1 MRVIYFATRKHIR
14 RELLYTSDE
23 LMRFFIIYFACLLT
37 MGPYAVAGDEPSKR
51 KEFLPSY
58 DKKVGPPHFFL
69 EHRELRRPRIG
80 LALSGGGARALAQV
94 GVLLA
99 LEDNNIPI
107 DFIAGTSMGSV
118 IGGLYA
124 AGYSARQLVDITKNI
139 PWGELM
145 VDTPPRTALFI
156 AQKAERDRSYLQIR
170 FNGLKPYIPPALT
183 AGQRLISILTDLTM
197 RANYR
202 ASANFD
208 NLRIPFRA
216 VATDLYSGKEIIIA
230 DGELAEAMRAS
241 VAFPLLL
248 TPMPRDSML
257 LVDGGLVNNIP
268 VSVARSQ
275 NLDIVIAVDATSKLR
290 DRTQLNAPWE
300 IADQVTSIMQRRHN
314 EAQRRAADVLIMLE
328 DEERTSMDF
337 SNLDSLF
344 AAGYRAALA
353 QMGKLRNAVP
363 YTLTDEQNSSASD
376 DELMTFDGV
385 YLDGHDEHIAS
396 NHNDG
401 HDAFVAPSRLSRS
414 NIISMLENYYLTGNY
429 ADVRAVW
436 MEDSTKNF
444 LQFDLKPNP
453 VLQKVRFS
461 GNTVFADSA
470 LMRRIQSPIG
480 EPINHPRSRDDL
492 EAIIELYRGAGY
504 ALAEIRDV
512 KFNEANGELTIDI
525 DEGYIAEIKIEG
537 AQRTKPLVTLREYP
551 LQVGDIF
558 DSNRSARGMQNIH
571 SLGLFDRVALTV
583 TRRTRT
589 AKSDDAHPGE
599 PTAIVHIKLQE
610 KPFQIVRIGMR
621 YDRERFTR
629 SWFEIGDENFLGLAS
644 NLFLQGTIGSRD
656 NGAAL
661 YWRADRLFKTY
672 FSFSAQAR
680 YRHARFF
687 TYDGGKKSIG
697 EYEDER
703 FGALFSIGQQVRRF
717 GAVSAELDL
726 SNIQLRSI
734 EGSGFATGRETI
746 NTLTFRSVVDTQD
759 RVPFA
764 RRGRYMQL
772 FYSMAFRELQTE
784 PTFFKFYAR
793 LESTTTLRKRH
804 TLHPR
809 IMVGTS
815 DQTTPFSEQF
825 RIGGQEEMYGLREQ
839 ELVGRHFV
847 LMSLEYRY
855 RFPTKFLFDTYFSPR
870 IDFGAVWRDKNDV
883 NYKKFSRGLGIALG
897 WDTPL
902 GPMIIAVGK
911 TQRFASRVYFSL
923 GYRF

>member
-1 MRVIYFATRKHIR
+1 
-14 RELLYTSDE
+14 
-23 LMRFFIIYFACLLT
+23 MRFCYLLLIDLLIVSNYSLAQDRPISKKTFHLTFA
-37 MGPYAVAGDEPSKR
+37 E
-51 KEFLPSY
+51 
-58 DKKVGPPHFFL
+58 KVGSPHYFI

-99 LEDNNIPI
+99 LEENNIPI

-124 AGYSARQLVDITKNI
+124 AGYSARQLMDITKNI

-183 AGQRLISILTDLTM
+183 PGQKLITILTDLTM

-216 VATDLYSGKEIIIA
+216 VTTDLFSGKEVVIA

-248 TPMPRDSML
+248 APMPRDSML
-257 LVDGGLVNNIP
+257 LVDGGLLNNIP

-275 NLDIVIAVDATSKLR
+275 NTGLVIAVDATSKLR

-328 DEERTSMDF
+328 TEERTSTDF

-344 AAGYRAALA
+344 AAGYRATLA
-353 QMGKLRNAVP
+353 QIEKLRTA
-363 YTLTDEQNSSASD
+363 LQRNSHSEDTASHG
-376 DELMTFDGV
+376 EENLITFEHV
-385 YLDGHDEHIAS
+385 YLNGGTDHSQTNHADGHKGIGTEMQTS
-396 NHNDG
+396 E
-401 HDAFVAPSRLSRS
+401 SW
-414 NIISMLENYYLTGNY
+414 IISMLENYYLTGNY
-429 ADVRAVW
+429 ADVRALW
-436 MEDSTKNF
+436 FEELSKNY
-444 LQFDLKPNP
+444 LHITLTPNP
-453 VLQKVRFS
+453 ILRSVGFS

-470 LMRRIQSPIG
+470 LKARLLSPIG
-480 EPINHPRSRDDL
+480 QPINHKQSRADL
-492 EAIIELYRGAGY
+492 EAVIELYRGAGY

-512 KFNEANGELTIDI
+512 QFDATNGNLTIDI

-537 AQRTKPLVTLREYP
+537 AQRTKPLVILREFP
-551 LQVGDIF
+551 LKIGDIF
-558 DSNRSARGMQNIH
+558 DSDRSARGIQNIH
-571 SLGLFDRVALTV
+571 SLGLFDRVALNV
-583 TRRTRT
+583 TRRARERGVRG
-589 AKSDDAHPGE
+589 ARINE

-610 KPFQIVRIGMR
+610 KPFQIARIGMR
-621 YDRERFTR
+621 YDRERFGR
-629 SWFEIGDENFLGLAS
+629 VWFEIGDENALGLAS
-644 NLFLQGTIGSRD
+644 NLILHGTVGTRE

-661 YWRADRLFKTY
+661 YWRADRLFTTY
-672 FSFSAQAR
+672 LSFSAQTR
-680 YRHARFF
+680 YRYAKHY
-687 TYDGGKKSIG
+687 TYDRGGDDNG

-703 FGALFSIGQQVRRF
+703 FGFFFSLGQQVRRF

-726 SNIQLRSI
+726 SNIQLRGIS
-734 EGSGFATGRETI
+734 GSGYATGRETI

-764 RRGRYMQL
+764 RHGRYVQL
-772 FYSMAFRELQTE
+772 AYSMAFRQLQSGSS
-784 PTFFKFYAR
+784 FFKFYAR

-809 IMVGTS
+809 IIAGTS

-839 ELVGRHFV
+839 ELIGRHFI

-855 RFPTKFLFDTYFSPR
+855 RFPTKFLFDTYLSPR

-883 NYKKFSRGLGIALG
+883 NYKKFSRGIGIALG

-902 GPMIIAVGK
+902 GPMLIAVGK
-911 TQRFASRVYFSL
+911 AQRFANRVYFSL

>member
-1 MRVIYFATRKHIR
+1 MRLCHILLVHLLIVSSYSFAQDRP
-14 RELLYTSDE
+14 
-23 LMRFFIIYFACLLT
+23 IIKKTFHPSFA
-37 MGPYAVAGDEPSKR
+37 E
-51 KEFLPSY
+51 
-58 DKKVGPPHFFL
+58 KVGPPHFFI

-118 IGGLYA
+118 LGGLYA
-124 AGYSARQLVDITKNI
+124 AGYSARQLMEITKNI

-170 FNGLKPYIPPALT
+170 FNGFKPYIPPALT
-183 AGQRLISILTDLTM
+183 SGQKLIAILTDLTM

-216 VATDLYSGKEIIIA
+216 VTTDLFSGKEVVIA

-241 VAFPLLL
+241 AAFPLLL
-248 TPMPRDSML
+248 APMPRDSML
-257 LVDGGLVNNIP
+257 LVDGGLLNNIP
-268 VSVARSQ
+268 VSIVRSQ
-275 NLDIVIAVDATSKLR
+275 NMDLVIAVDATSKLR

-328 DEERTSMDF
+328 AEERTSMDF
-337 SNLDSLF
+337 SNIDSLF
-344 AAGYRAALA
+344 AAGYRAALE
-353 QMGKLRNAVP
+353 QIEKLEMAIKQSPN
-363 YTLTDEQNSSASD
+363 TESAASNG
-376 DELMTFDGV
+376 EKKLITFDKV
-385 YLDGHDEHIAS
+385 YLNGSSDPSLLNYTDGREAI
-396 NHNDG
+396 
-401 HDAFVAPSRLSRS
+401 DAAMPLSES
-414 NIISMLENYYLTGNY
+414 GIISMLQNYYLTGSY
-429 ADVRAVW
+429 AGVRAAW
-436 MEDSTKNF
+436 MADSAKNS
-444 LQFDLKPNP
+444 LHIELDPNP
-453 VLQKVRFS
+453 VLRKVRFS

-470 LMRRIQSPIG
+470 LVSRIQSPLG
-480 EPINHPRSRDDL
+480 EPINHQRSRDDL
-492 EAIIELYRGAGY
+492 ESIIELYRRAGY
-504 ALAEIRDV
+504 ALAEIRNVTFD
-512 KFNEANGELTIDI
+512 AATGELDIDI
-525 DEGYIAEIKIEG
+525 DEGYIAEIRIEG
-537 AQRTKPLVTLREYP
+537 AHRTKPLVILREYP
-551 LQVGDIF
+551 LKIGDIF
-558 DSNRSARGMQNIH
+558 DSNRSAHGIQNIH
-571 SLGLFDRVALTV
+571 SLGLFDRVALNV
-583 TRRTRT
+583 TRRARGR
-589 AKSDDAHPGE
+589 DAGGARINE

-610 KPFQIVRIGMR
+610 KPFQIARIGMR
-621 YDRERFTR
+621 YDRERFGR
-629 SWFEIGDENFLGLAS
+629 VWFEVGDENFLGLAS
-644 NLFLQGTIGSRD
+644 NLFLQGTAGSRD
-656 NGAAL
+656 KGAAL
-661 YWRADRLFKTY
+661 YWRIDRLFKTY
-672 FSFSAQAR
+672 LSFSAQAR
-680 YRHARFF
+680 YRHASFF
-687 TYDGGKKSIG
+687 TYSRGGRSIG

-726 SNIQLRSI
+726 SNIQLRGI
-734 EGSGFATGRETI
+734 DGSGYATGHETI

-764 RRGRYMQL
+764 RRGRYVQL
-772 FYSMAFRELQTE
+772 AYSMAFRELQTE

-847 LMSLEYRY
+847 MMSLEYRY

-883 NYKKFSRGLGIALG
+883 NYKKFFRGMGIALA

-902 GPMIIAVGK
+902 GPMFIAVGK
-911 TQRFASRVYFSL
+911 AQRFSNRLYFSL